1 MRWLGGTKKR
11 LARLASLQRSLNHQ
25 ITTPMQLF
33 EWATEH
39 VEIKCFY
46 VSSSEVTENE
56 KLIANRMQRAIP
68 IQGTRNSTALFQ

>member
-1 MRWLGGTKKR
+1 
-11 LARLASLQRSLNHQ
+11 
-25 ITTPMQLF
+25 MQLF

-46 VSSSEVTENE
+46 VSFAEVIENE
-56 KLIANRMQRAIP
+56 ELIANRMQSAIP